1 LTQELAPVLTVYEPD
16 APSRTT
22 LPVRLRRREIVDSSK
37 LGNWLQIG
45 GNLGLI
51 AGLVLVAVQINQ
63 NTEMTRAQMLSEGW
77 INAAS
82 NYYARAGEN
91 PASAIARAHTDPDR
105 LTHEDMIVLDAVITA
120 EWMLANRVEVLSSMG
135 YEVFP
140 IEAMARVF
148 VSQQLGNPF
157 GMAWWKSREGIA
169 AGAPITRDL
178 IDEFVAESGTGSQHQ
193 QRRRLESIRAA
204 MEIEVSER

>member
-1 LTQELAPVLTVYEPD
+1 M
-16 APSRTT
+16 
-22 LPVRLRRREIVDSSK
+22 DSSK
-37 LGNWLQIG
+37 IGKWLQIV

-105 LTHEDMIVLDAVITA
+105 LTHEDMVVLDALITA
-120 EWMLANRVEVLSSMG
+120 EWMLVNRVEALSSMG

-140 IEAMARVF
+140 IETMARVF
-148 VSQQLGNPF
+148 VGQQLGNPF

-169 AGAPITRDL
+169 TGAPITRGL
-178 IDEFVAESGTGSQHQ
+178 IDEFVAKSASGG

-204 MEIEVSER
+204 MGIADPTS